1 MRLDRA
7 GFEAALA
14 EQRERSRGGKRQQL
28 AAHAERQ
35 AFLEGIQSLTSDTT
49 FVGYE
54 TTIADAT
61 VVAILRDGTRYDEL
75 TGAGEAEVVLDRTPF
90 YAEGGGQVGDRG
102 TISEPGGGSALFS
115 VDDTQRPVGGLIV
128 HRGRLHG
135 RLRVGGAVTAAVD
148 GERRARTMRNHT
160 GTHLLHR
167 ALRNVAGPSARQA
180 GSLVAPEYLRF
191 DYPFDRALTDDE
203 KRRIEDEVRRVVRE
217 DRPVS
222 VAYGSM
228 QDAIDGG
235 ADAFFD
241 EKYGETVRTVRVA
254 DYSFELCGGTH
265 CRASGQVGSFVITGE
280 RSIGSGMRRIEALT
294 GEAADAY
301 LRERSEMLVAVA
313 GRLGAQTLDAV
324 GDRIAALDAEVRELR
339 RRLRAG
345 GAGLPKAADLVAAA
359 EEVAPGVRLVAGAA
373 AWESIDGVKSLA
385 KEVRS
390 ALGSGVIALGLD
402 ADEPQLFVTVSEDL
416 VERNIRAGDL
426 VRLAMDRLDGKGGG
440 RPEMAQGKGTRRDA
454 LPDALDA
461 IRAAV
466 AGSDG

>member
-1 MRLDRA
+1 
-7 GFEAALA
+7 
-14 EQRERSRGGKRQQL
+14 
-28 AAHAERQ
+28 
-35 AFLEGIQSLTSDTT
+35 
-49 FVGYE
+49 
-54 TTIADAT
+54 
-61 VVAILRDGTRYDEL
+61 
-75 TGAGEAEVVLDRTPF
+75 
-90 YAEGGGQVGDRG
+90 
-102 TISEPGGGSALFS
+102 
-115 VDDTQRPVGGLIV
+115 
-128 HRGRLHG
+128 
-135 RLRVGGAVTAAVD
+135 
-148 GERRARTMRNHT
+148 MRNHT

-222 VAYGSM
+222 VVYGSM

-241 EKYGETVRTVRVA
+241 EKYGETVRTVRVV

-313 GRLGAQTLDAV
+313 ERLGAQTLDAV
-324 GDRIAALDAEVRELR
+324 GDRIAALDGEVRELR

-359 EEVAPGVRLVAGAA
+359 EEVAPGVRLVAGVA